1 MATAKWLRNIELID
15 WIKLLNKCFSFKIF
29 VYCILQ
35 NFTFQPQIFKSMYSS
50 KFYFQPHGFNPFN
63 VLSFVFRSHFYS
75 LCFHTH
81 GSPLNSVIFTVDICR
96 LYLHNA
102 LWLLKWIRIGDFFSN
117 YKYCTLISRII
128 SVAFSTELVF
138 SSPGFINM

>member
-15 WIKLLNKCFSFKIF
+15 WIKLLNKCFSFEIF